1 MGNTVEVSHVTK
13 SFNGQ
18 FVVNDISFNI
28 ASGEVFGLIGPN
40 GAGKTTII
48 RMLLDIIR
56 PDSGELH
63 ILGSG
68 IDDGIKDRI
77 GYLPEERGLYRR
89 LTVMDSLLYLGAL
102 KNKHSKTRTM
112 ELLERMGMHKNKD
125 MKISELSKG
134 MQQKIQLIAA
144 ISHDPQLIIL
154 DEPFSGLDPVNM
166 KLAKDLILELGNEGK
181 TILISTHMMDQ
192 VERMCDRI
200 LMIHRGKGVL
210 YGKVNEIKSRF
221 GKNTIQLDFEGE
233 LKNIQGVKKI
243 NHSGN
248 FAELILDPGADAQ
261 DVLKNIVKSVRVNRF
276 EVSLPSLN
284 EIFIQVE
291 AEA

>member
-1 MGNTVEVSHVTK
+1 
-13 SFNGQ
+13 
-18 FVVNDISFNI
+18 
-28 ASGEVFGLIGPN
+28 
-40 GAGKTTII
+40 
-48 RMLLDIIR
+48 
-56 PDSGELH
+56 
-63 ILGSG
+63 
-68 IDDGIKDRI
+68 
-77 GYLPEERGLYRR
+77 
-89 LTVMDSLLYLGAL
+89 
-102 KNKHSKTRTM
+102 
-112 ELLERMGMHKNKD
+112 
-125 MKISELSKG
+125 
-134 MQQKIQLIAA
+134 
-144 ISHDPQLIIL
+144 
-154 DEPFSGLDPVNM
+154 
-166 KLAKDLILELGNEGK
+166 
-181 TILISTHMMDQ
+181 
-192 VERMCDRI
+192 MCDRI

-248 FAELILDPGADAQ
+248 FVELILDPGADAQ